1 MTHDSDPSP
10 PSDVCLLL
18 RAHAEQRWLSLEV
31 APVLHQLRQRD
42 SLPEE
47 QLGAALAYLEVLWIE
62 ASQRAAETDA
72 AYAELEASE
81 RAAKTDAAHA
91 KLEAS
96 ERAAKTDLAQAEPD
110 ASPGSGGWTLP
121 SKARRYRVAVLTLR
135 DVFGRQVAALLATP
149 DAARQH
155 ARF

>member
-1 MTHDSDPSP
+1 MLCMTQDFDPPPPDPPP

-31 APVLHQLRQRD
+31 GPVLRQLRQRD

-62 ASQRAAETDA
+62 ASERAAETDA
-72 AYAELEASE
+72 AYAQLEASE
-81 RAAKTDAAHA
+81 RAAKAEAADA
-91 KLEAS
+91 EA
-96 ERAAKTDLAQAEPD
+96 D
-110 ASPGSGGWTLP
+110 ASPASGGWTLP

-135 DVFGRQVAALLATP
+135 DVFGRQVAALLAMP
-149 DAARQH
+149 DAAREH
-155 ARF
+155 ANS

>member
-1 MTHDSDPSP
+1 MSQDQEISP

-31 APVLHQLRQRD
+31 GPVLRQLQQRD
-42 SLPEE
+42 ELPED

-72 AYAELEASE
+72 AYAEFEASE
-81 RAAKTDAAHA
+81 RAAKADAA
-91 KLEAS
+91 
-96 ERAAKTDLAQAEPD
+96 RAEPEG
-110 ASPGSGGWTLP
+110 ASPASGGWTLP

-149 DAARQH
+149 DATREH
-155 ARF
+155 VSY

>member
-1 MTHDSDPSP
+1 MTHNQETAP

-18 RAHAEQRWLSLEV
+18 RAHAEQRWLSMEV
-31 APVLHQLRQRD
+31 GPVLRQLRQRD

-72 AYAELEASE
+72 AYAEFEASE
-81 RAAKTDAAHA
+81 RAARTNAARA
-91 KLEAS
+91 KPE
-96 ERAAKTDLAQAEPD
+96 D
-110 ASPGSGGWTLP
+110 ASRDGGGWTLP

-135 DVFGRQVAALLATP
+135 DVFGRQVAALLAAPGATT
-149 DAARQH
+149 REH
-155 ARF
+155 ASF

>member
-1 MTHDSDPSP
+1 MTHNQETAP

-31 APVLHQLRQRD
+31 GPVLRQLRQRD

-72 AYAELEASE
+72 AYAEFEASE
-81 RAAKTDAAHA
+81 RAARTAAA
-91 KLEAS
+91 
-96 ERAAKTDLAQAEPD
+96 RAEPD
-110 ASPGSGGWTLP
+110 ASRDSGGWTLP

-135 DVFGRQVAALLATP
+135 DVFGRQVAALLAAP
-149 DAARQH
+149 GAATRER
-155 ARF
+155 ASF

>member
-1 MTHDSDPSP
+1 MLCMTQDSNPPP

-18 RAHAEQRWLSLEV
+18 RAHAEQHWLSVEV
-31 APVLHQLRQRD
+31 SPVLRQLRQRD

-62 ASQRAAETDA
+62 ASERAAETDA

-81 RAAKTDAAHA
+81 RATKA
-91 KLEAS
+91 EAV
-96 ERAAKTDLAQAEPD
+96 DAEPD
-110 ASPGSGGWTLP
+110 ASPASGGWTLP

-149 DAARQH
+149 DAAREH
-155 ARF
+155 ASY